1 MESFA
6 DKGNKGRKKAE
17 SGASCEVSHDGNGFA
32 RIIEMRTILPYNNM
46 IGFYYCIL
54 EKNA

>member
-1 MESFA
+1 MASLEGKDA
-6 DKGNKGRKKAE
+6 EKAE
-17 SGASCEVSHDGNGFA
+17 SGASCEASHDDNGFA
-32 RIIEMRTILPYNNM
+32 RIVEMHTILPYNNM